1 MPLVTL
7 AYLAVAA
14 GLLMGFGGAEFL
26 GVACTIALV
35 AAGLHRRQTTPAAL
49 GVLLLAAVALA
60 HDSVVADERC
70 ARVLTTRGGGR
81 VRLSEDVRPH
91 RSARGVALGA
101 GCRVPIRVSA
111 ESGHAVSGALVEVR
125 GEARRDGGMVTF
137 SGARITVLAPPGLL
151 AKWRARTGHT
161 IDEIYGAQAPLA
173 RALLIADEHDIAPE
187 VRRQFAD
194 AGIIH
199 MLSVSGLHVGIL
211 AEAVALAA
219 LLLGAGVRRAELA
232 AVVVAVCFVLFVG
245 APAPAVRAGAMY
257 AAVVTA
263 RRLQRPTSPWALL
276 ALGAAV
282 PLLDP
287 RAVREV
293 GYQLSSMGMA
303 GLIASSA
310 LIRRLSFP
318 EAPAWTLRAMRE
330 MLATVV
336 ASAVTAPIV
345 AWHFGRVSL
354 AAPVTNLA
362 AAPLFGL
369 AQPALF
375 VSLLC
380 VPVRPLA
387 RFVAGG
393 TGVLLAAIS
402 HVAAWGAAVPGA
414 ALDVMP
420 SAFTAALMVVGAG
433 ALITTCAARRWAR
446 PAAVGLGA
454 VAAAAW
460 WPMLAPSGTRLEV
473 HMIDVGQGDA
483 IALRTPA
490 GRWIMVDA
498 GDAWRNGDAGARIVA
513 PYLRRRGGDVAALV
527 LTHPHSD
534 HIGGAASLL
543 RLTSVAA
550 VYDGGVVYASDVYD
564 SLLTRTRAA
573 HVAWRL
579 ARTDDTLT
587 IDGVHLRIL
596 GPDSLTAARA
606 RDPNEASVVVM
617 AEYRGARV
625 LLTGDAERDEE
636 SRILDR
642 FGDEIRADVLKVGHH
657 GSITSSTARFL
668 DAVHPRV
675 ALVSVG
681 ADNSYGHPSAQ
692 VMHDLQRRQ
701 VELLRTDQDG
711 TVVVSTDGRTL
722 RIRTDETSWELRI
735 RSAP

>member
-1 MPLVTL
+1 VPLVTL

-14 GLLMGFGGAEFL
+14 GLLMGFGGAVL
-26 GVACTIALV
+26 PGAACAIALV
-35 AAGLHRRQTTPAAL
+35 AAGVQRRQATASVL

-60 HDSVVADERC
+60 HFSGKADERC
-70 ARVLTTRGGGR
+70 ARAIAAGGVAR
-81 VRLSEDVRPH
+81 VRLGEDVRP
-91 RSARGVALGA
+91 RRNARGVALGA
-101 GCRVPIRVSA
+101 GCRVPVRVGVD
-111 ESGHAVSGALVEVR
+111 SGHAVAGALVDVH
-125 GEARRDGGMVTF
+125 GEGRRDGGMVTF
-137 SGARITVLAPPGLL
+137 SGARIAVRAQPGVL
-151 AKWRARTGHT
+151 AKWRAHTGRT

-232 AVVVAVCFVLFVG
+232 AVVVTACFVLFVG

-257 AAVVTA
+257 AAVVAA

-287 RAVREV
+287 RAVLEV
-293 GYQLSSMGMA
+293 GYQLSSVGMA
-303 GLIASSA
+303 GLVASGA
-310 LIRRLSFP
+310 LLRRLSFP
-318 EAPAWTLRAMRE
+318 KAPAWTLRAMRE

-380 VPVRPLA
+380 FPVRPVA

-402 HVAAWGAAVPGA
+402 RVAAWGASVPGA

-420 SAFTAALMVVGAG
+420 SAFTAALMAVAAG
-433 ALITTCAARRWAR
+433 ALIATCAARRWAR
-446 PAAVGLGA
+446 PALAGIGA
-454 VAAAAW
+454 VATALW
-460 WPMLAPSGTRLEV
+460 WPLVAPSGTRLEV

-483 IALRTPA
+483 IALRTPV
-490 GRWIMVDA
+490 GRWIVVDA

-550 VYDGGVVYASDVYD
+550 VYDGGVVYSSEVYD
-564 SLLTRTRAA
+564 SLLSSTRAA

-579 ARTDDTLT
+579 ARTGDTLT

-596 GPDSLTAARA
+596 GPDSITAARA

-657 GSITSSTARFL
+657 GSITSSTPPFL

-681 ADNSYGHPSAQ
+681 ADNGYGHPSAQ
-692 VMHDLQRRQ
+692 VMHELQRRQ

-711 TVVVSTDGRTL
+711 TVVVSTDGITL
-722 RIRTDETSWELRI
+722 RIRTDEASWELRI